1 LRPESPGAIDP
12 VMKRGAGATIVTW
25 NWLRAP
31 LPRGVWPP
39 ASSLKMKIEPDE
51 QNEFKLE

>member
-1 LRPESPGAIDP
+1 VI
-12 VMKRGAGATIVTW
+12 KRGDGATTVTW

-31 LPRGVWPP
+31 LPRSVWPP
-39 ASSLKMKIEPDE
+39 AASLKTKIEPDE